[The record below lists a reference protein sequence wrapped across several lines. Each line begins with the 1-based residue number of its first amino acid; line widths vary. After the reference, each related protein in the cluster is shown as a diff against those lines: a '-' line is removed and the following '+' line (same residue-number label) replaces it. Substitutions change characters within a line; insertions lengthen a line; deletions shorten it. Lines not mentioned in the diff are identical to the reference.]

1 MTLGRLGQGRLDI
14 RRFSGRRIGDWDCM
28 GLSGI
33 GAALSLVVRAG
44 AVGCCCLALA
54 QCGGPISS
62 KLDPKY
68 GVSASPRVVQLGEPV
83 PKGGGTYRVGKPYV
97 VGGRTY
103 SPEENSN
110 YRAEGIAS
118 WYGED
123 FHGRQTA
130 NGEVYDMQSISAA
143 HPTLP
148 IPSYARVTN
157 LKNQRSIIV
166 RINDRGPYHSDRL
179 IDVSARTAQLL
190 GFYDNGTTQ
199 VRVEYVGQASLGGSD
214 DTRLE
219 ATLRRGTPAPG
230 PHELKVAT
238 LQAFNLRS
246 EQAPISG
253 PVPTPADRPY
263 ELGHDDSAS
272 RVARRAPAP
281 SQELVTIERAPLAPP
296 PQARPAPT
304 FVRSANA
311 GQATNFDTRFAPA
324 NGMAQVPNQTPNQVE
339 PVSAFAGQ
347 GPAPGQGAVISGRGL
362 Y

>member
-1 MTLGRLGQGRLDI
+1 
-14 RRFSGRRIGDWDCM
+14 M
-28 GLSGI
+28 GLNSVGP
-33 GAALSLVVRAG
+33 ALSLIARIG

-68 GVSASPRVVQLGEPV
+68 GVSASPRIVQLGEPV
-83 PKGGGTYRVGKPYV
+83 PKGGGTYRIGKPYV

-103 SPEENSN
+103 SPEENSS

-123 FHGRQTA
+123 FHGRATA

-157 LKNQRSIIV
+157 LANQRSIIV
-166 RINDRGPYHSDRL
+166 RINDRGPYHADRL

-190 GFYDNGTTQ
+190 GFSNTGTTR
-199 VRVEYVGQASLGGSD
+199 VRVEYAGRASLEGSD

-230 PHELKVAT
+230 PGEIKLAAS
-238 LQAFNLRS
+238 QAFVAQS
-246 EQAPISG
+246 EAAAIRGQ
-253 PVPTPADRPY
+253 VPTPSDRPF
-263 ELGHDDSAS
+263 ELGQDGSVS
-272 RVARRAPAP
+272 RVAKR
-281 SQELVTIERAPLAPP
+281 SQPQEFAAVERAPLAPVATQGKQIP
-296 PQARPAPT
+296 PPSRPAA
-304 FVRSANA
+304 S
-311 GQATNFDTRFAPA
+311 GESSNFASRFAPA
-324 NGMAQVPNQTPNQVE
+324 HAVAGVPTRVE
-339 PVSAFAGQ
+339 PVSAYTAQ
-347 GPAPGQGAVISGRGL
+347 ASAPFQGAVVTGRGL

>member
-1 MTLGRLGQGRLDI
+1 
-14 RRFSGRRIGDWDCM
+14 M
-28 GLSGI
+28 GLSSTGLTRW
-33 GAALSLVVRAG
+33 GAALSLVARAG
-44 AVGCCCLALA
+44 AVGSCCLALA

-166 RINDRGPYHSDRL
+166 RINDRGPYHADRL

-190 GFYDNGTTQ
+190 DFQSTGTTQ
-199 VRVEYVGQASLGGSD
+199 VRVEYVGRASLAGSD

-230 PHELKVAT
+230 PGELKVAAS
-238 LQAFNLRS
+238 QAFNLR
-246 EQAPISG
+246 EQQAPISG
-253 PVPTPADRPY
+253 PVPTPADRPF
-263 ELGHDDSAS
+263 ELGHDDSTA
-272 RVARRAPAP
+272 RVAKRAP
-281 SQELVTIERAPLAPP
+281 SQDYAAVERAPLAPP
-296 PQARPAPT
+296 PQVAQARPAQPT
-304 FVRSANA
+304 MRWNTGRPS
-311 GQATNFDTRFAPA
+311 NFDSRFAPA
-324 NGMAQVPNQTPNQVE
+324 NALAQAPNGAE

-347 GPAPGQGAVISGRGL
+347 GPAPAQSGVVSGRGL

>member
-1 MTLGRLGQGRLDI
+1 
-14 RRFSGRRIGDWDCM
+14 M
-28 GLSGI
+28 GLSGV
-33 GAALSLVVRAG
+33 GAVLSLVARAG

-68 GVSASPRVVQLGEPV
+68 GVSASPRIVQPGEPV

-97 VGGRTY
+97 VGGRSY
-103 SPEENSN
+103 SPEENAS

-157 LKNQRSIIV
+157 LANQRSIIV
-166 RINDRGPYHSDRL
+166 RINDRGPYHADRL

-190 GFYDNGTTQ
+190 GFSETGTAR
-199 VRVEYVGQASLGGSD
+199 VRVEYAGRASLAGSD

-230 PHELKVAT
+230 PGEIRLAAS
-238 LQAFNLRS
+238 QAFIAQS
-246 EQAPISG
+246 EAATIRG
-253 PVPTPADRPY
+253 PVPTPSGRPY
-263 ELGHDDSAS
+263 ELGHDSS
-272 RVARRAPAP
+272 SGRVAKQA
-281 SQELVTIERAPLAPP
+281 QERAQQQGSAAVERSPLAPVATQSKQAP
-296 PQARPAPT
+296 PPSRPLASGEP
-304 FVRSANA
+304 S
-311 GQATNFDTRFAPA
+311 NFASRFAPA
-324 NGMAQVPNQTPNQVE
+324 NAGAGVPARVE
-339 PVSAFAGQ
+339 PVSAYAAQAAG
-347 GPAPGQGAVISGRGL
+347 PSQGAVVTGRGL

>member
-1 MTLGRLGQGRLDI
+1 
-14 RRFSGRRIGDWDCM
+14 M
-28 GLSGI
+28 GLSGV
-33 GAALSLVVRAG
+33 GAMLSLLARIG

-68 GVSASPRVVQLGEPV
+68 GVSASPRIVQLGEPV
-83 PKGGGTYRVGKPYV
+83 PKGGGTYRIGKPYV

-103 SPEENSN
+103 SPEENSS

-157 LKNQRSIIV
+157 LANQRSIIV
-166 RINDRGPYHSDRL
+166 RINDRGPYHADRL

-190 GFYDNGTTQ
+190 GFSDRGTAR
-199 VRVEYVGQASLGGSD
+199 VRVEYAGRASLEGSD

-230 PHELKVAT
+230 PGEIKLAAS
-238 LQAFNLRS
+238 QAFVA
-246 EQAPISG
+246 QA
-253 PVPTPADRPY
+253 
-263 ELGHDDSAS
+263 
-272 RVARRAPAP
+272 VAATIRGPAP
-281 SQELVTIERAPLAPP
+281 SNRPFEPGHDGARVAKGAKPQELAAVERAPLAPVATQP
-296 PQARPAPT
+296 KQAPLPSRAAASGDSSNFASRFSPANTVASAPT
-304 FVRSANA
+304 R
-311 GQATNFDTRFAPA
+311 
-324 NGMAQVPNQTPNQVE
+324 VE
-339 PVSAFAGQ
+339 PVSAYAA
-347 GPAPGQGAVISGRGL
+347 PAPAPSQGAVMTGRGL